1 MRISFFLVC
10 ACVCMGGEGGG
21 GVICVLDADKECVWM
36 MCGFGIAFF

>member
-10 ACVCMGGEGGG
+10 ACVCMGGGG